1 MEERWRR
8 GSDQPERAEAL
19 RAVGRL
25 RVKSAAVLQS
35 IVGSLSMSDRS
46 HLVRVAALEALQRL
60 GVSQRTVGDAVF
72 YRLMDWNDSVVLEAA
87 KLLARMGAK
96 NDRIASALLL
106 KFDDNSESARTVAAR
121 GLALLGL
128 DTRSVVHG
136 LRLRLETDISMTVRC
151 EAAVALQ
158 SLGQVSEVVLTALI
172 EFLYIEDAAIRAAA
186 VTALGSLGELQL
198 EK

>member
-1 MEERWRR
+1 M
-8 GSDQPERAEAL
+8 
-19 RAVGRL
+19 
-25 RVKSAAVLQS
+25 
-35 IVGSLSMSDRS
+35 
-46 HLVRVAALEALQRL
+46 
-60 GVSQRTVGDAVF
+60 
-72 YRLMDWNDSVVLEAA
+72 VLEAA

-158 SLGQVSEVVLTALI
+158 SLGQASEVVLTALI